1 LLPRLLPRIESG
13 SRIWNSSN
21 LSSLFFFVGKLE
33 STRASDGVGKGREPR
48 RGRGGKAGRAGN
60 LVPSGFRRKQ
70 VEIARSILF
79 LGRKSGDLDT
89 DGPTI
94 VPLDSWTASGTS
106 SASLGACWAT
116 GRPTS
121 LIKRKKRPVHVTPLQ
136 SPPHQHGTPRSAS
149 RRTSRTCR
157 GSSHTVSAPL
167 STGTPSGDSFYRC
180 GCPYR
185 TRPASHRGIVQSER
199 ALHVIR
205 LEADTGSGKTQP
217 GSGRI

>member
-1 LLPRLLPRIESG
+1 
-13 SRIWNSSN
+13 
-21 LSSLFFFVGKLE
+21 
-33 STRASDGVGKGREPR
+33 
-48 RGRGGKAGRAGN
+48 
-60 LVPSGFRRKQ
+60 
-70 VEIARSILF
+70 
-79 LGRKSGDLDT
+79 
-89 DGPTI
+89 
-94 VPLDSWTASGTS
+94 
-106 SASLGACWAT
+106 
-116 GRPTS
+116 
-121 LIKRKKRPVHVTPLQ
+121 VTPLQ

-157 GSSHTVSAPL
+157 GSSHAASAPL

-217 GSGRI
+217 GSGRIRTTRRVRRGGRTSDLARPSDCTRTTGRRVPRDHHRQASGACAYIYPPLFPFSSAGASKVCFGQIPLRIVLPSIGLRSACISSSNSACLASSNSCV